1 MSPEVYIDTSII
13 GGYYD
18 EEFEFW
24 TKQFFKAVDE
34 GRYKLAVS
42 DLLIQELLE
51 APEEIR
57 TFLDQVPDKHKSYYE
72 LSQEAEQLARNY
84 LDNNIVGISSVTDC
98 RHIATAT
105 VNGIGILTSWNFKHI
120 VNLNKIHL
128 YNGINLQLGY
138 RTIEIRS
145 PRELIDYE
153 E

>member
-24 TKQFFKAVDE
+24 TKQFFNAVHK
-34 GRYKLAVS
+34 GQYKLAVS
-42 DLLIQELLE
+42 DLLTQELFE
-51 APEEIR
+51 APAKIR
-57 TFLDQVPDKHKSYYE
+57 TFLDQIPDNHKSHYE
-72 LSQEAEQLARNY
+72 FSQESEQLARTY
-84 LDNNIVGISSVTDC
+84 LDNNIVGIKSITDC
-98 RHIATAT
+98 RHIALAT
-105 VNGIGILTSWNFKHI
+105 VSEIEILTSWNFKHI

-153 E
+153 D

>member
-1 MSPEVYIDTSII
+1 MSHEVYIDTSII

-24 TKQFFKAVDE
+24 TNQFFNAVYN
-34 GRYKLAVS
+34 GKYKLAVS
-42 DLLIQELLE
+42 DLLTQELLQ
-51 APEEIR
+51 APEHIR
-57 TFLDQVPDKHKSYYE
+57 TFLDQVPGNNQSKYE
-72 LSQEAEQLARNY
+72 FSQKAEDLARTY
-84 LDNNIVGISSVTDC
+84 LDNNIVGIKSITDC
-98 RHIATAT
+98 RHIALAT
-105 VNGIGILTSWNFKHI
+105 VNEIEILTSWNFKHI

-153 E
+153 D

>member
-42 DLLIQELLE
+42 DLLTQELLE

-57 TFLDQVPDKHKSYYE
+57 TFLDQVQDKRKSHYE

-84 LDNNIVGISSVTDC
+84 LDNNIVGISSITDC
-98 RHIATAT
+98 RHIAIAT
-105 VNGIGILTSWNFKHI
+105 VNGIEILTSWNFKHI